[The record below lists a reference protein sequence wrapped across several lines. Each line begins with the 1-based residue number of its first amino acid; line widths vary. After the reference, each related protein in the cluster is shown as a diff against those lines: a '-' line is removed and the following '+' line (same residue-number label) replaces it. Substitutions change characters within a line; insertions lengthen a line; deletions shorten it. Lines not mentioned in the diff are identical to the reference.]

1 MELWTQL
8 GQNKLHI
15 LLDLFAGRSDIY
27 TTLKSV
33 ETTQKAKGKE
43 NEN

>member
-1 MELWTQL
+1 MVAIFT
-8 GQNKLHI
+8 
-15 LLDLFAGRSDIY
+15 LLSDIY

-43 NEN
+43 NENKNY